1 MVGSGGKP
9 DGLGVRRRCCH
20 GCCHWPWTFGQVT
33 DLSVML
39 RPWPRVFDLPIPR
52 VCNGHVEPHQTDL
65 ISAAPRPVSRQRA
78 WAAAAVILAIALAAA
93 ITIAIHYHAEA
104 AAGRHHVRR
113 VFVTSSPR
121 PGPLTLS
128 IRTAVLPSA
137 GTLTG
142 EITVFA
148 ARSAPGSA
156 RIILSGRITGGVPHK
171 RYVLVGNDC
180 TSSAPDHPWAAGVA
194 DARGQASLSGPA
206 WTVSTQ
212 DEYWLWLTPWPHR
225 QTPGLHGSL
234 TAGGRLTAFRAGW
247 APCSPA

>member
-1 MVGSGGKP
+1 VVSR
-9 DGLGVRRRCCH
+9 V
-20 GCCHWPWTFGQVT
+20 
-33 DLSVML
+33 DL
-39 RPWPRVFDLPIPR
+39 RIPR

-65 ISAAPRPVSRQRA
+65 ISAGPRPVSRQRA
-78 WAAAAVILAIALAAA
+78 WAAAAAILAIALAAA

-104 AAGRHHVRR
+104 AAGRHRVHL
-113 VFVTSSPR
+113 VFVTRSPR
-121 PGPLTLS
+121 PSPLTLS
-128 IRTAVLPSA
+128 SRTAALPSA

-142 EITVFA
+142 QITVFA
-148 ARSAPGSA
+148 ARSAPWSA
-156 RIILSGRITGGVPHK
+156 RITLSGRITGGVPHQ

-180 TSSAPDHPWAAGVA
+180 VSSAPDHPWAAGVA

-206 WTVSTQ
+206 WTVSAQ

-234 TAGGRLTAFRAGW
+234 TPGGRLTAFRAGW